1 MRQRRIGREARPSLF
16 LLLAMSGAAATVS
29 FLQTAPVALQRHA
42 GTGFR
47 LNLHSNLTYPLHQ
60 TEENSMDL
68 SIQKKL
74 AIEKGVQREAR
85 QRAAF
90 LRMDPL
96 KVLSTIHQNMKGQ
109 GQYDAY
115 GFDELVEEYL
125 DRRL

>member
-1 MRQRRIGREARPSLF
+1 
-16 LLLAMSGAAATVS
+16 
-29 FLQTAPVALQRHA
+29 
-42 GTGFR
+42 
-47 LNLHSNLTYPLHQ
+47 
-60 TEENSMDL
+60 MDL